1 MCDGRDDDFDSG
13 CGIKNTVTIDT
24 DRHRER
30 RKGQGGILA
39 GGDFRQEIQPVPLEL
54 FSRKTLAQ
62 RRGKR
67 LLSPPAQRRVT
78 QPPKSR
84 KTFWREEAQR
94 NERALA
100 LHAGASDMELVPTI
114 WRGAGSPFQRAL
126 PAGELSADSRGSAP
140 PGASE
145 RSAGGCFRLPPRRAH
160 DTLQPFGDES
170 VIVGYTL

>member
-54 FSRKTLAQ
+54 LSRKTLAQ

-67 LLSPPAQRRVT
+67 LLSPPAQRRV
-78 QPPKSR
+78 K
-84 KTFWREEAQR
+84 F
-94 NERALA
+94 
-100 LHAGASDMELVPTI
+100 G
-114 WRGAGSPFQRAL
+114 RGAGSPFQRAL

-145 RSAGGCFRLPPRRAH
+145 RSTGGCFRQPPRRAH